1 MDPALLRAAQTWP
14 ICDFDPF
21 IIPAWSHWLPIRW
34 YGLAYVAGVVCGALL
49 LWRWS
54 KRSRLPLTGTAISDL
69 AVAVAVGIIAG
80 GRLGYCLF
88 YKPHLFAEF
97 GGGFPW
103 WGVFRI
109 TEGGMASHGGI
120 IGMALASVWWWRRHA
135 RHVNP
140 LVITDAVAAAA
151 PIGVVFGRLANFW
164 NGELWGRPTQV
175 AWAWIFPQSAN
186 PPVPP
191 GLPPEQ
197 TRLWLSRFAEPR
209 HPSQLYAVFL
219 EGLLILAIVLPIHA
233 RHRRP
238 GLSLGLVL
246 ILYSCGRITGEFFR
260 EPDAGQPGGL
270 LPDGS
275 TVPFIFGIFTKGQA
289 LTLIVAA
296 VGLAFVIWALRRKP
310 RPEDYLARPAAA
322 P

>member
-1 MDPALLRAAQTWP
+1 MDPTPITAAHTWWV
-14 ICDFDPF
+14 CDFNPF
-21 IIPAWSHWLPIRW
+21 IIPAWSSWLPIRW
-34 YGLAYVAGVVCGALL
+34 YGLAYVAGVVCGGLL

-54 KRSRLPLTGTAISDL
+54 KRDRLPLTSTAISDL
-69 AVAVAVGIIAG
+69 MVALAVGIIAG

-88 YKPHLFAEF
+88 YKPYLFTEF

-103 WGVFRI
+103 WGVLKV

-120 IGMALASVWWWRRHA
+120 IGIVLATWWWWRGRA
-135 RHVNP
+135 RTVNP
-140 LVITDAVAAAA
+140 LVIADAVAAAA
-151 PIGVVFGRLANFW
+151 PIGIIFGRLANFW

-175 AWAWIFPQSAN
+175 AWAWIFPLSGN
-186 PPVPP
+186 PPV
-191 GLPPEQ
+191 
-197 TRLWLSRFAEPR
+197 PR

-246 ILYSCGRITGEFFR
+246 ILYSFGRITGEFFR
-260 EPDAGQPGGL
+260 EPDAGQPGGQ
-270 LPDGS
+270 PASIVINGV
-275 TVPFIFGIFTKGQA
+275 THVVQQPFILGIFTKGQA

-296 VGLAFVIWALRRKP
+296 VGLGFVIWALRRKP
-310 RPEDYLARPAAA
+310 RPEDYLAAPAAA
-322 P
+322 AK